1 MVFRR
6 LLGSWLQN
14 TARQKLREK
23 VVAAAREEIAA
34 AARRSETEEAADREQ
49 PCDVGVVCALGI
61 EAGGLHDLLDK
72 LVVTRGY
79 GFVARQGTFK
89 GRQVVV
95 IQSGPGGRAATRATE
110 ALLAGHH
117 PRWVISAGF
126 AGGLDPKLKRRDLLM
141 ADGLVDESGKRLAVD
156 LKVDPEALA
165 QTPGVHVGRLLSVDR
180 IVRSPDEKRALGETH
195 QAVAVDMETFAVA
208 EVCREARARFLAIR
222 IVSDGVDEELPPD
235 LRRLMKQQ
243 THLAKLGAVFG
254 TVWRR
259 PSSVKDMLGL
269 KENALVAS
277 DRLAK
282 FLASTIEQLAPLPPA
297 CT

>member
-1 MVFRR
+1 MFLRR

-14 TARQKLREK
+14 TARQRLREK
-23 VVAAAREEIAA
+23 VVAAAREEIAS
-34 AARRSETEEAADREQ
+34 AARASETEQAPDRDQ

-61 EAGGLHDLLDK
+61 EAGGLHDLLQG
-72 LVVTRGY
+72 LVVTKGY
-79 GFVARQGTFK
+79 GFVARQGKLK
-89 GRQVVV
+89 GRRVVV
-95 IQSGPGGRAATRATE
+95 IQSGPGAAAATRATE

-117 PRWVISAGF
+117 PGWVISAGF
-126 AGGLDPKLKRRDLLM
+126 AGGLDPKLKRHDLLM

-180 IVRSPDEKRALGETH
+180 IVRSPDEKRALGEARG
-195 QAVAVDMETFAVA
+195 AVAVDMETFAVA
-208 EVCREARARFLAIR
+208 EVCREARDRFLAIR
-222 IVSDGVDEELPPD
+222 IVSDAVDQELPPD
-235 LRRLMKQQ
+235 LRRLMKPQ
-243 THLAKLGAVFG
+243 TPVRKLGAVFG
-254 TVWRR
+254 TVWKR

-282 FLASTIEQLAPLPPA
+282 FLASTIEQLGPLPPA